1 MSESTH
7 FRVIN
12 QETTPEEY
20 TNSEL
25 GLIMTEEAQV
35 EVVAAVGMESETGE
49 TQKAADVE
57 TRMMCDVE
65 ETMAHPPN
73 KTDSPSRRKGHTY
86 CICELKEQSRSRSL
100 NLPMTII
107 HNVFQCNVS
116 LCCRQEK
123 PPSWF

>member
-25 GLIMTEEAQV
+25 GLMMTEEAQV
-35 EVVAAVGMESETGE
+35 EVVGAVGMESETGE

-57 TRMMCDVE
+57 TCMMCDVE
-65 ETMAHPPN
+65 EAMAHSPN
-73 KTDSPSRRKGHTY
+73 KTDSPSRRKGHTNCLY
-86 CICELKEQSRSRSL
+86 V
-100 NLPMTII
+100 N
-107 HNVFQCNVS
+107 
-116 LCCRQEK
+116 
-123 PPSWF
+123 